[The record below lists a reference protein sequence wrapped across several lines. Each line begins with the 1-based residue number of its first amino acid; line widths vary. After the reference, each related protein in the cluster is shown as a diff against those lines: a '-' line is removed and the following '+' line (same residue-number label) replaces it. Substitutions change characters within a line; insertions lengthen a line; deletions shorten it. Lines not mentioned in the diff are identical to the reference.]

1 MSPDLPGYV
10 SDGMSEPE
18 SFSSKIEITNDNN
31 IVNYNNDN
39 IYIYKLILYIY
50 INYNTILFQQF
61 VVQGLLPFFLP
72 VAFFR
77 SPSRLAI
84 RHSVAAAAATVP
96 APALN
101 GDPQRAGQRLPLSV
115 ADDATDLR
123 EKLGAGSHLL

>member
-1 MSPDLPGYV
+1 
-10 SDGMSEPE
+10 
-18 SFSSKIEITNDNN
+18 
-31 IVNYNNDN
+31 
-39 IYIYKLILYIY
+39 
-50 INYNTILFQQF
+50 
-61 VVQGLLPFFLP
+61 
-72 VAFFR
+72 VAVR

-84 RHSVAAAAATVP
+84 RCGVAAAAATGP